1 MVYKDLVRPDFWKDM
16 CERPVATALQFLP
29 RDEILVVESEWHDVV
44 ESGKKMAMSGH
55 IRVAESS
62 GPHFEGLSGVG

>member
-1 MVYKDLVRPDFWKDM
+1 M

-29 RDEILVVESEWHDVV
+29 RDEILVVESEWHDVM
-44 ESGKKMAMSGH
+44 ESRRKTAMSGY

-62 GPHFEGLSGVG
+62 VAHFEGLSGVGGVFVR